1 MKIKQNNE
9 HMYLIPKE
17 HREKHKQ
24 REDKINKNMGDLK
37 PIISKTTL
45 NVKV

>member
-1 MKIKQNNE
+1 MKIKQNNG

-17 HREKHKQ
+17 HRERGKQ

-37 PIISKTTL
+37 PIISITRL